1 MKTRIISAVV
11 AIAIAIPFIYLGG
24 YPYKIAIG
32 LIALWSY
39 KEIISLKKTH
49 EKLPTVPMFLGLLG
63 LLLIVFANT
72 TYSLYYT
79 GVSYIYLSVLC
90 FGLII
95 PTLFYDNYSIKDAF
109 HLIGLLLFIGLGF
122 NSLIRSSLRFSFCS
136 YEVPWTRSLLNLSLI
151 NLQTA

>member
-72 TYSLYYT
+72 TYSLYYS

-95 PTLFYDNYSIKDAF
+95 PTLFYDNYSNYNLHYLTNF
-109 HLIGLLLFIGLGF
+109 LLIPQVLFYTFLKC
-122 NSLIRSSLRFSFCS
+122 FSRQH
-136 YEVPWTRSLLNLSLI
+136 YYMI
-151 NLQTA
+151 AA